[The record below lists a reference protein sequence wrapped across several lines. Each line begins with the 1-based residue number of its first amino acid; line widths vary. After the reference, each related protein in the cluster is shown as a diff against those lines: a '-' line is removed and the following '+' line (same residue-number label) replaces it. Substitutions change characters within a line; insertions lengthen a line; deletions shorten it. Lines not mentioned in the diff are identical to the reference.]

1 MFSLVPFRSGNVD
14 RRKNPWDMGSI
25 FEDFFKDS
33 MFPTLYENSG
43 QMKVDIRE
51 NAQNFVVDAEIPG
64 AKKDEINLEIDDNML
79 TISVNHSEEVNDEK
93 DNYIRKERRSSSMT
107 RSFAVENIIPDK
119 ATAQFE
125 NGVLTITLPKREEH
139 TRKSRKISIN

>member
-14 RRKNPWDMGSI
+14 RRKNPWDMNSI

-33 MFPTLYENSG
+33 MFPTLFENSG

-51 NAQNFVVDAEIPG
+51 NAENFVVDTEIPG
-64 AKKDEINLEIDDNML
+64 AKKDEINLEIDENML
-79 TISVNHSEEVNDEK
+79 TISVNRSEEVNDEK
-93 DNYIRKERRSSSMT
+93 ENYIRRERRSSSMT

-125 NGVLTITLPKREEH
+125 NGVLTITLPKREEF
-139 TRKSRKISIN
+139 TRKSRKINID